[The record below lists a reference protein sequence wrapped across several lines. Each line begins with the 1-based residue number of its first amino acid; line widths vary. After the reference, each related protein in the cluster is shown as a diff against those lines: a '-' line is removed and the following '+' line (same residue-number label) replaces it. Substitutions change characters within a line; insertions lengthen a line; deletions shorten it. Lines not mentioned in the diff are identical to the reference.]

1 MEEKVYLVE
10 QAISQSLTHLIILDR
25 FISLLVGRIKYFFQ
39 LVKVRKNEEYSIL
52 PLNLGSLSP
61 RYQSFLIAKF
71 QQRMLMSDNLDSKGM

>member
-25 FISLLVGRIKYFFQ
+25 FISLLVGRIRYFFQ
-39 LVKVRKNEEYSIL
+39 LVKVRKNGEYSIL

>member
-39 LVKVRKNEEYSIL
+39 LVKVRKNGDYSIL

-61 RYQSFLIAKF
+61 RHQSFLIAKF
-71 QQRMLMSDNLDSKGM
+71 QQRMLLSDNLDSKGM